1 MTAKKDIPFEKAYI
15 RLEEILK
22 AMNEPQTT
30 LEDSLKLFEEADSL
44 IQNCNHK
51 LKAAEQKIEILIK
64 NRDGSAAVDSEGSPL
79 KEPLS
84 LQSTGAF

>member
-1 MTAKKDIPFEKAYI
+1 MTAKKDIPFEKAYM

-30 LEDSLKLFEEADSL
+30 LEDSLKLFEEADTL
-44 IQNCNHK
+44 IQSCNYK
-51 LKAAEQKIEILIK
+51 LKAAEQKIETLIK
-64 NRDGSAAVDSEGSPL
+64 NRDGSTALGNDGQPL
-79 KEPLS
+79 REPLS